1 MIIHDITR
9 LIALLFVI
17 KSRESGSFILCGMR
31 PEAAAQS
38 RGRHMEEKKDLEQ
51 IVQEEEEQAK
61 EAAQA
66 AEKEAEEMASENAKS
81 AVEELMERQKN
92 PHHLIRSTVSNKAE
106 DTVLPEETMADF
118 EKEINASFIRVEP
131 SNVRTGED
139 VNANS
144 LSWEKL
150 RNMMEEKTVITGE
163 ITETTKGGA
172 IMVVEGV
179 RGFIPSSRLALTF
192 VEKPEDYL
200 NRTVS
205 VLVIEADEEQDRL
218 ILSARELLREEEEK
232 KRKERLS
239 AFKVGSIVTGTVES
253 IRDYGAFVK
262 LADGVSGLL
271 HISQISAARV
281 KNVRAVLKE
290 GDEVTARI
298 IRIEDQKIS
307 LSKRVLE
314 EERIE
319 AEKAD
324 EPRSYSDGGEATTS
338 LGSLLKGL
346 KL

>member
-1 MIIHDITR
+1 
-9 LIALLFVI
+9 
-17 KSRESGSFILCGMR
+17 
-31 PEAAAQS
+31 
-38 RGRHMEEKKDLEQ
+38 MEEKKDLEQ

-61 EAAQA
+61 EAAKA
-66 AEKEAEEMASENAKS
+66 AEKEAEEKASENAKS

-232 KRKERLS
+232 KRKERLN

>member
-1 MIIHDITR
+1 
-9 LIALLFVI
+9 
-17 KSRESGSFILCGMR
+17 
-31 PEAAAQS
+31 
-38 RGRHMEEKKDLEQ
+38 MEEKKDLEQ
-51 IVQEEEEQAK
+51 TVQEEEEQAK
-61 EAAQA
+61 EAAKA
-66 AEKEAEEMASENAKS
+66 AEKEAEEKTSENAKS

-232 KRKERLS
+232 KRKERLN

>member
-1 MIIHDITR
+1 MATEEQKDI
-9 LIALLFVI
+9 
-17 KSRESGSFILCGMR
+17 
-31 PEAAAQS
+31 
-38 RGRHMEEKKDLEQ
+38 EE
-51 IVQEEEEQAK
+51 IVQQEEEAAK
-61 EAAQA
+61 EAAEKAEQQ
-66 AEKEAEEMASENAKS
+66 EKEASGAAAKS
-81 AVEELMERQKN
+81 AVEKMIEEQKN
-92 PHHLIRSTVSNKAE
+92 PHHLVRSSVSNKIE

-118 EKEINASFIRVEP
+118 EAQINASFVKVDP
-131 SNVRTGED
+131 SNVRTGTD

-150 RNMMEEKTVITGE
+150 KNMMEDETVITGE

-172 IMVVEGV
+172 IMIVEGV
-179 RGFIPSSRLALTF
+179 RGFIPSSRLSLAF

-205 VLVIEADEEQDRL
+205 VRVIEADEEQDRL
-218 ILSARELLREEEEK
+218 ILSARELLREVEEK
-232 KRKERLS
+232 KRQERMN
-239 AFKVGSIVTGTVES
+239 AFHVGDIVTGTVES

-262 LADGVSGLL
+262 LAEGVSGLL

-290 GDEVTARI
+290 GQEVTARI
-298 IRIEDQKIS
+298 TKIEDHKIS

-319 AEKAD
+319 REKEE
-324 EPRSYSDGGEATTS
+324 EPKEYSDGGEATTS

-346 KL
+346 KF

>member
-1 MIIHDITR
+1 
-9 LIALLFVI
+9 
-17 KSRESGSFILCGMR
+17 
-31 PEAAAQS
+31 
-38 RGRHMEEKKDLEQ
+38 
-51 IVQEEEEQAK
+51 
-61 EAAQA
+61 
-66 AEKEAEEMASENAKS
+66 
-81 AVEELMERQKN
+81 
-92 PHHLIRSTVSNKAE
+92 
-106 DTVLPEETMADF
+106 
-118 EKEINASFIRVEP
+118 
-131 SNVRTGED
+131 
-139 VNANS
+139 
-144 LSWEKL
+144 
-150 RNMMEEKTVITGE
+150 MEEKTVITGE

-232 KRKERLS
+232 KRKERLN

>member
-1 MIIHDITR
+1 
-9 LIALLFVI
+9 
-17 KSRESGSFILCGMR
+17 
-31 PEAAAQS
+31 
-38 RGRHMEEKKDLEQ
+38 MEEKKDLEQ

-61 EAAQA
+61 EAAKA
-66 AEKEAEEMASENAKS
+66 AEKEAEEKASENAKS